1 MAAEITSVLCITMP
15 GLRSQWLVT
24 PSQILDT
31 KHGIFVCVEPRNS
44 GLRSIVIEGN
54 PLFPNKRTLIC
65 SMKGY
70 ALLRQL
76 RNDATTALDSVSAPS
91 CTLFDDCHEA
101 DNPKVTPPK
110 KHKRRVAV
118 GEPDVVALEV
128 TIDGSTYKMVALQN
142 KTARDK
148 VFVASTS
155 GNIHQVITL
164 LRNSGMGGQ
173 LHKAR
178 DPTLPRGVW
187 QRGARYVV
195 HKHEAYKRYRLVSSL
210 RAAQEFLGEDADG
223 VDEGGEEAANS
234 EYA

>member
-1 MAAEITSVLCITMP
+1 VLCITQP

-101 DNPKVTPPK
+101 DNRKVTPPK
-110 KHKRRVAV
+110 KHKRRVA
-118 GEPDVVALEV
+118 GGKPDVVELEV
-128 TIDGSTYKMVALQN
+128 TFDGSTYKMVALQN

-210 RAAQEFLGEDADG
+210 EAAQEFLGEDVDG